1 MLEATPEFSVPYIR
15 GKNVVSLWNL
25 AKMKK
30 TDQKQKVKIRIQEKS
45 HCLEKRIAKESGQ
58 PGKKLEVSSEML

>member
-1 MLEATPEFSVPYIR
+1 MLDATPEFSVPYIR

-45 HCLEKRIAKESGQ
+45 HCLEAKESGQ